1 MTMSLITRS
10 LENYL
15 EAYMGED
22 DLSRNLFYL
31 STLPGHSVKCQLKLK
46 STMMLSGIP
55 FFKAVFEYLGF
66 DLSDQISDGIEGTIF
81 RENLP
86 QIFEFE
92 APFNIALTGERLALN
107 LLQRSSSISTYTH
120 DFVALA
126 KPHKIKILDTRKTLP
141 GLRWLDKYA
150 VRMAGASN
158 HRFGQTDSWMI
169 KDNHKEIFG
178 GLEAAINFF
187 DSVDTN
193 YNTLICEIHSLDEFE
208 LAGKLGVKHV
218 MLDNFTPTEVRQAC
232 QQKPSDMT
240 IEVSGGMNL
249 GKVEGYFIEGVDFIS
264 VGGLT
269 SDFPRQDI
277 SLKFQK

>member
-1 MTMSLITRS
+1 M
-10 LENYL
+10 
-15 EAYMGED
+15 AED
-22 DLSRNLFYL
+22 DLSRNLYYL
-31 STLPGHSVKCQLKLK
+31 STLPGNSVKCELKLK
-46 STMMLSGIP
+46 SPMMLSGIP
-55 FFKAVFEYLGF
+55 FFKAVFEYLGH
-66 DLSDQISDGIEGTIF
+66 DLSEQISDGIEGTIY

-86 QIFEFE
+86 QVFYFE

-126 KPHKIKILDTRKTLP
+126 SPHNIRILDTRKTLP

-150 VRMAGASN
+150 TRMAGASN
-158 HRFGQTDSWMI
+158 HRFGQTDTWMI

-187 DSVDTN
+187 NSVDCH
-193 YNTLICEIHSLDEFE
+193 YNNLVVEIHSLDEFE
-208 LAGKLGVKHV
+208 TAGKLGIKHV

-232 QQKPSDMT
+232 NQKPKGMT
-240 IEVSGGMNL
+240 IELSGGMTL
-249 GKVEGYFIEGVDFIS
+249 EKIQGYFIDGVDAIS

-277 SLKFQK
+277 SLKFKK